1 MAHENTTSRA
11 ADWEEAPAERRF
23 DWVTPVAMLV
33 LAVAGVF
40 FIRSAQAYTGGG
52 LWKMQIIWIGLGI
65 GVYALVSLVNY
76 KILLEKAHWVY
87 AAGLVLLLLVETPLG
102 VEIYGSRRWID
113 LVFFRVQPS
122 EIAKIAVLVMVASLL
137 ARSRVGDLRNSLRT
151 LLKVALAAGIP
162 MFLVFL
168 QPDLGSTLVFPPL
181 VFALL
186 YVSKLSDRFFY
197 VSFGL
202 FALLLAVVAFDCY
215 RYYQHAYV
223 EPETAAGEAFPAAGE
238 RYEDRSILPLRDYQR
253 DRILSFV
260 VPDLVDPRGIGDS
273 WNVNQSRIS
282 IGSGG
287 LVGKGWGNG
296 TQALLGYL
304 PPAVAHNDF
313 IFAVLAEEK
322 GFFGSVMALA
332 LYAVII
338 LNGFRIAGLSRDRFG
353 MLLAVGVSVLLLVH
367 VFINVGMTMG
377 LTPVTGLPLPFMT
390 YGGSFLLSC
399 CVLQGLVQ
407 SVYRF
412 RKDFS

>member
-1 MAHENTTSRA
+1 MVSESTTTRHSE
-11 ADWEEAPAERRF
+11 WEGAPSDRRF
-23 DWVTPVAMLV
+23 DWWTPAAMLL
-33 LAVAGVF
+33 LAIAGVC
-40 FIRSAQAYTGGG
+40 FIHSAQAYTGGA
-52 LWKMQIIWIGLGI
+52 LWRMQIVWIILGI
-65 GVYALVSLVNY
+65 GVYAFVSLVNY
-76 KILLEKAHWVY
+76 KILLEKAHWIY
-87 AAGLVLLLLVETPLG
+87 AGSIVLLLLVETPLG

-113 LVFFRVQPS
+113 LGLLNLQPS
-122 EIAKIAVLVMVASLL
+122 ELAKIAVIVMIASVL
-137 ARSRVGDLRNSLRT
+137 ARSRVGGFKDSLNV
-151 LLKVALAAGIP
+151 LLKVAAVAAIP
-162 MFLVFL
+162 MGLIFL

-181 VFALL
+181 VFGLL
-186 YVSKLSDRFFY
+186 YVSNLSDRFFY
-197 VSFGL
+197 VSFGI
-202 FALLLAVVAFDCY
+202 FALLLAIVAFDSY
-215 RYYQHAYV
+215 RYYQHTYGADPDV
-223 EPETAAGEAFPAAGE
+223 AAVAE
-238 RYEDRSILPLRDYQR
+238 RPDYEDLSLLPLHDYQR

-273 WNVNQSRIS
+273 WNVKQSKIS

-287 LVGKGWGNG
+287 VFGKGLGEG

-313 IFAVLAEEK
+313 IFAVLAEEI
-322 GFFGSVMALA
+322 GFTGSAVALV

-399 CVLQGLVQ
+399 CVLQGLIQ

>member
-1 MAHENTTSRA
+1 
-11 ADWEEAPAERRF
+11 
-23 DWVTPVAMLV
+23 VTPVAMLL
-33 LAVAGVF
+33 LALAGVF

-52 LWKMQIIWIGLGI
+52 LWKMQIIWITLGA
-65 GVYALVSLVNY
+65 GVYAFVSLVNY
-76 KILLEKAHWVY
+76 KILLEKAHWIY
-87 AAGLVLLLLVETPLG
+87 GGSLLLLLLVKTPLG
-102 VEIYGSRRWID
+102 VEIYGARRWID
-113 LVFFRVQPS
+113 LGFFNLQPS
-122 EIAKIAVLVMVASLL
+122 EPAKIAVVIMIASVL
-137 ARSRVGDLRNSLRT
+137 ARSRIGTLRSSLQT
-151 LLKVALAAGIP
+151 LLKVAVIAVVP
-162 MFLVFL
+162 MFLIFS

-181 VFALL
+181 IFSLL

-197 VSFGL
+197 VSFGIFVL
-202 FALLLAVVAFDCY
+202 MLAIVAFDCY
-215 RYYQHAYV
+215 RYYQYTYTV
-223 EPETAAGEAFPAAGE
+223 EPEVAAVEGRPDYDELSIFP
-238 RYEDRSILPLRDYQR
+238 LKDYQR

-260 VPDLVDPRGIGDS
+260 IPEIVDPRGIGDS

-287 LVGKGWGNG
+287 IFGKGWGHG

-322 GFFGSVMALA
+322 GFLGSTVALV
-332 LYAVII
+332 LYAVLIC
-338 LNGFRIAGLSRDRFG
+338 NGFRIAGLSRDRFG

-399 CVLQGLVQ
+399 CVLQGLIQ

>member
-1 MAHENTTSRA
+1 
-11 ADWEEAPAERRF
+11 
-23 DWVTPVAMLV
+23 VTPVAMLI
-33 LAVAGVF
+33 LAAAGVF
-40 FIRSAQAYTGGG
+40 FIRSAQAYTDGG
-52 LWKMQIIWIGLGI
+52 LWKMQIVWIILGI
-65 GVYALVSLVNY
+65 GVYAFFSLVNY
-76 KILLEKAHWVY
+76 KILLEKAHWIY
-87 AAGLVLLLLVETPLG
+87 AGSVFLLLLVETPLG

-113 LVFFRVQPS
+113 LVFFNLQPS
-122 EIAKIAVLVMVASLL
+122 ELAKIAVLIMISSVL
-137 ARSRVGDLRNSLRT
+137 ARSRIGDFRASLQT
-151 LLKVALAAGIP
+151 LFKVALIAGIP
-162 MFLVFL
+162 MGLIFL

-181 VFALL
+181 VFGLL

-197 VSFGL
+197 VSFAI
-202 FALLLAVVAFDCY
+202 FALMLSVVAFDSY
-215 RYYQHAYV
+215 RYYQYTYAA
-223 EPETAAGEAFPAAGE
+223 EPEVLAVEE
-238 RYEDRSILPLRDYQR
+238 RPDYEELSILPMHDYQR

-273 WNVNQSRIS
+273 WNVNQSLIS

-287 LVGKGWGNG
+287 IFGKGWGLG

-322 GFFGSVMALA
+322 GFVGSAAALV

-338 LNGFRIAGLSRDRFG
+338 LNGFRVAGLSRDRFG